1 MLQIVIPGV
10 EREEWDEQKDE
21 FVYHTLTKPQV
32 LYLEHSLI
40 ALSKWESKWCRSFL
54 SKEEKTKEEIVDYIR
69 FMTLDKSIESSVY
82 DIEAPMTAT
91 TFPKSNDR
99 PGRKR
104 RITSELIYYWMIA
117 CGIPFECE
125 RWHLNRLL
133 TLIRVCNTENA
144 PSKKINTR
152 EAAMRNAQLNA
163 ARKKQWHTKG

>member
-32 LYLEHSLI
+32 LHLEHSLI

-82 DIEAPMTAT
+82 DRLSEGNLKDVMNYIEAPMTAT
-91 TFPKSNDR
+91 TFPKGNDR

-104 RITSELIYYWMIA
+104 RITSELWS
-117 CGIPFECE
+117 
-125 RWHLNRLL
+125 L
-133 TLIRVCNTENA
+133 V
-144 PSKKINTR
+144 
-152 EAAMRNAQLNA
+152 RNIISE
-163 ARKKQWHTKG
+163 

>member
-32 LYLEHSLI
+32 LHLEHSLI

-82 DIEAPMTAT
+82 D
-91 TFPKSNDR
+91 R
-99 PGRKR
+99 L
-104 RITSELIYYWMIA
+104 SEGNLKDVII
-117 CGIPFECE
+117 
-125 RWHLNRLL
+125 
-133 TLIRVCNTENA
+133 
-144 PSKKINTR
+144 
-152 EAAMRNAQLNA
+152 
-163 ARKKQWHTKG
+163 

>member
-21 FVYHTLTKPQV
+21 FVYHTLIKPKV
-32 LYLEHSLI
+32 LHLEHSLI

-82 DIEAPMTAT
+82 DRLSEGNLKDVMNYIEAPMTAT

-99 PGRKR
+99 SGRKR

-133 TLIRVCNTENA
+133 TLIRVCRTG
-144 PSKKINTR
+144 
-152 EAAMRNAQLNA
+152 QL
-163 ARKKQWHTKG
+163 R

>member
-32 LYLEHSLI
+32 LHLEHSLI

-82 DIEAPMTAT
+82 DRLSEGNLKDVMNYIEAPMKPLH
-91 TFPKSNDR
+91 FQ
-99 PGRKR
+99 
-104 RITSELIYYWMIA
+104 
-117 CGIPFECE
+117 
-125 RWHLNRLL
+125 
-133 TLIRVCNTENA
+133 RVTIDLEE
-144 PSKKINTR
+144 SDVLHRSLSII
-152 EAAMRNAQLNA
+152 
-163 ARKKQWHTKG
+163 G